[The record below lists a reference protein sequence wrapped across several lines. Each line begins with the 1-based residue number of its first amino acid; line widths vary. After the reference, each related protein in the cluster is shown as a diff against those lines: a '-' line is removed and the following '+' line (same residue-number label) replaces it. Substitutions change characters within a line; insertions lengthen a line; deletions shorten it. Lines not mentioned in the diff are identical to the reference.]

1 MIEALKSMYMNTTG
15 KPVIV
20 DFESNGKPRR
30 MIIEPGA
37 TFDGNF
43 YGATNVRINGSAIFD
58 PGMKNIGNILQQ
70 AVILDYETTSKF
82 GGAVITEASVYHVDE
97 NLVKTFY
104 VKPYHMVTVGD
115 ADFFEQAKMSSKKGR
130 EVKNIKSNVTPRGHF
145 ASFFTRHLSDIFLSE
160 ESRVYG
166 EIMSKSSAITNMSVE
181 DITNS
186 QIYKMTVVSEDVR
199 EMFAKLHTG
208 KFKNRLEFEE
218 AILTLDRQKKIFDK
232 GVVRDELLKYTSV
245 ADRFQTR
252 YYLNSAEEA
261 ERLGI
266 TSTLFSKQENRQL
279 FEAVSYLRAESDIGV
294 ADLQKRTEDIF
305 RDKFGRT
312 DIAIQA
318 EQIDIEDLIFKRL
331 PQEIEGKTLYAS
343 NILFES
349 KQTGATIRGIVA
361 NQLFKE
367 DPNFINLD
375 AENYNKRIRSKLVEI
390 GNPFE
395 EVMEAVS
402 YTGDPFYTT
411 GREYTYAKSLATKEN
426 TYADLFE
433 TFVRTTEGPGRA
445 RDIIDLQK
453 MTQGATQRMGLND
466 IANPLGM
473 SVEVQSRLFGA
484 AQEIAQGGDAAAITR
499 QLLEKEAHISAADAA
514 ISSPKIMEAALP
526 LNVAAEEFSRG
537 SELGKAYY
545 KQALQGRGPLLG
557 LFAYGELTKQYF
569 STVGPDDLGLADIHF
584 EQRVARNL
592 ESVLSPDNKGTF
604 GSVQGY
610 KLIEVPTFRVDPKT
624 GERIQQGR
632 TASYANTTSYK
643 GIEGVYSSA
652 ITDAKKY
659 PGVDAEAVI
668 NRLFEKV
675 NRDEALVEFDEKQG
689 RYILPQVDS
698 PKDYNPRILAK
709 VKSIT
714 ESNAEQVELF
724 ARRNSSNIMNDVMNT
739 LRASEKADTM
749 SRTSFTVGGRSAMDR
764 AIGAHQTLKFAKGVV
779 APVMAFG
786 LAMSGLSTLE
796 KFQQPEKSSYLVP
809 NYSDWFSA
817 QSEMFGGNESF
828 VRAMQ
833 EKTGYIEGMQETG
846 VSSLLRKMSSD
857 FGSPYTG
864 PGYSDLTLERGEL
877 LRERQRKLRYM
888 YTERH
893 LSPTGDIKGMISSF
907 ISKSFSPG
915 EMSYR
920 DAPRTILTDTSAGAQ
935 KYTTLKGRNLTK
947 VSLSNNYNISVQ
959 DADTITLKRNY
970 GGGAMKDFF
979 SGRKNTQSM
988 SIRLAGIDAPETAHE
1003 NRGAQPYAEAAKRI
1017 AKDMISRAKNVEVVF
1032 DESDSTYGRRVGMVY
1047 ADGVNVNLELIK
1059 RGAAAYL
1066 PYRGKQKSSIYDS
1079 NEFRSAEESAFK
1091 SRRGMWRTDYF
1102 RSYKQIAQ
1110 ESGQTVTFNTL
1121 VNTSK
1126 VAQNTSLMT
1135 MYSAMKT
1142 SEAFGM
1148 QSTVAQQATADA
1160 GLALKNK
1167 ASRSGNNIFK
1177 PDYMK
1182 NEWTEPNLMGMH
1194 KTNSI
1199 LTGMHELKYDL
1210 NKSIKTQGSY
1220 AYDKHSALRVKS
1232 LDFELASET
1241 TSAKYNSFNKDY
1253 LFNTKEVHIKRQR
1266 LAAMQFLQQRQ
1277 NNKMFNYNSGHHR
1290 M

>member
-15 KPVIV
+15 RPVTV
-20 DFESNGKPRR
+20 DFESDGRPRR

-43 YGATNVRINGSAIFD
+43 YGATNVRIDGSAIFD

-82 GGAVITEASVYHVDE
+82 GGAVITEASAYHVDQ

-115 ADFFEQAKMSSKKGR
+115 GDFFEQAQMSSKKTR
-130 EVKNIKSNVTPRGHF
+130 QVKTIKSNVTPRGHF

-160 ESRVYG
+160 ESRSLGYF
-166 EIMSKSSAITNMSVE
+166 INDFNTN
-181 DITNS
+181 
-186 QIYKMTVVSEDVR
+186 KMTESFEKIVKTPIFNLSKASEDLQD
-199 EMFAKLHTG
+199 MFVKLHTG
-208 KFKNRLEFEE
+208 QFKNRLEFEE

-232 GVVRDELLKYTSV
+232 GAVRDELLKYTSV
-245 ADRFQTR
+245 VDKFQTR
-252 YYLNSAEEA
+252 YYVNSAEEA
-261 ERLGI
+261 SRLGI
-266 TSTLFSKQENRQL
+266 TSTLFTKAENRQIFDTL
-279 FEAVSYLRAESDIGV
+279 SYLRAEGDIGV

-305 RDKFGRT
+305 RDRFGRP

-318 EQIDIEDLIFKRL
+318 EQVDIEDLIFKRL
-331 PQEIEGKTLYAS
+331 PQEIEGKSLYAS
-343 NILFES
+343 NVLFES

-375 AENYNKRIRSKLVEI
+375 PDQYNARIRNKLVQV

-395 EVMEAVS
+395 EVMQAVS

-411 GREYTYAKSLATKEN
+411 GKEYTYAKSLATKEN

-433 TFVRTTEGPGRA
+433 TFVKTTEGPGRA

-466 IANPLGM
+466 IEHPLGM

-484 AQEIAQGGDAAAITR
+484 AQEISQGGDAAQITR
-499 QLLEKEAHISAADAA
+499 QLLEKEAHISASDAA
-514 ISSPKIMEAALP
+514 ISSPKIMQAALP
-526 LNVAAEEFSRG
+526 FNVAAEEFRRG
-537 SELGKAYY
+537 SELGRAYY
-545 KQALQGRGPLLG
+545 KQALEGRGPLLG
-557 LFAYGELTKQYF
+557 LFAYGELTKKYF

-592 ESVLSPDNKGTF
+592 ESVLAPDNLQTF
-604 GSVQGY
+604 GSVKGY
-610 KLIEVPTFRVDPKT
+610 KLLEMPTFRVDKQ
-624 GERIQQGR
+624 GNRIQDLR
-632 TASYANTTSYK
+632 TTSYAK
-643 GIEGVYSSA
+643 TQTYMGIEGVYSSA

-659 PGVDAEAVI
+659 PGVDPEAAI
-668 NRLFEKV
+668 HRLFEKV
-675 NRDEALVEFDEKQG
+675 NRDEVLVEFDEKQG
-689 RYILPQVDS
+689 RYVLPEVSD
-698 PKDYNPRILAK
+698 PKEYSSKLRSR
-709 VKSIT
+709 VKAIT

-724 ARRNSSNIMNDVMNT
+724 ARRSSSNIIDDVMNT
-739 LRASEKADTM
+739 LRASDKA
-749 SRTSFTVGGRSAMDR
+749 SAIQRTSVSVGGRSSLDR
-764 AIGAHQTLKFAKGVV
+764 AIGAHETLKFAKRTI

-796 KFQQPEKSSYLVP
+796 RFQQPERSSYLIP
-809 NYSDWFSA
+809 SYHDWFASQA
-817 QSEMFGGNESF
+817 EMFGGNESF
-828 VRAMQ
+828 VRSMQ
-833 EKTGYIEGMQETG
+833 QKTGYIEGMQESG
-846 VSSLLRKMSSD
+846 MSSMLRKMSSD

-864 PGYSDLTLERGEL
+864 PGYSDLTLERGEI
-877 LRERQRKLRYM
+877 LRERQRKLRHM

-893 LSPTGDIKGMISSF
+893 LAPTGDIKGMISSF
-907 ISKSFSPG
+907 IRKSFSPQELNYQNSTKTLLNRG
-915 EMSYR
+915 SFGAEDY
-920 DAPRTILTDTSAGAQ
+920 TS
-935 KYTTLKGRNLTK
+935 LKGKNLTK
-947 VSLSNNYNISVQ
+947 VTLSNNYNISVQ

-970 GGGAMKDFF
+970 GSGGMKNFF
-979 SGRKNTQSM
+979 SGRKSNKPM
-988 SIRLAGIDAPETAHE
+988 SIRLAGIDAPETAHQG
-1003 NRGAQPYAEAAKRI
+1003 RGAQPYAEAAKRI
-1017 AKDMISRAKNVEVVF
+1017 AQDMISRAKNVEVVF
-1032 DESDSTYGRRVGMVY
+1032 DEGDSTYGRRVGMVY

-1066 PYRGKQKSSIYDS
+1066 PYRGKQKSTIYDNS
-1079 NEFRSAEESAFK
+1079 EFSSAQESAYQSK
-1091 SRRGMWRTDYF
+1091 RGMWRSDYF

-1148 QSTVAQQATADA
+1148 QNTVAQQATADA

-1167 ASRSGNNIFK
+1167 ASRSGSSIFK

-1194 KTNSI
+1194 QTNSI
-1199 LTGMHELKYDL
+1199 LTGMNELKYDL
-1210 NKSIKTQGSY
+1210 NKSIKTKGGY
-1220 AYDKHSALRVKS
+1220 AYNKHSALRVKS
-1232 LDFELASET
+1232 LDLELAAET

-1253 LFNTKEVHIKRQR
+1253 LFNTKELNKKRHR
-1266 LAAMQFLQQRQ
+1266 IAAMQFLQQRQ
-1277 NNKMFNYNSGHHR
+1277 NNKMFSYSSGHHR